1 MAAAGLSDDPLSIMM
16 QERAVARNISR
27 HGGETAHTRGHLYTY
42 KLCRLGANCCAAEG
56 TRTLKTRVV
65 AGMLVSTYCVRFRC
79 TTQAPACSHSI

>member
-42 KLCRLGANCCAAEG
+42 KLCRLGANFCAAEG
-56 TRTLKTRVV
+56 TRTLKT
-65 AGMLVSTYCVRFRC
+65 ACMPVSTYCVRFRC
-79 TTQAPACSHSI
+79 ITQAPACFHSIK